1 MGTLWLPQTPS
12 WSPAELAADPARRRS
27 MQQGRPGFLFS
38 GSVQIDDGFVTD
50 ENGLTTTYALIRPL
64 VFEDYDDP
72 SPNTHGHIQPGDF
85 GLRRLNFPLGRV
97 GIRYLES
104 SVLLLTG
111 SPSHQFLDGRITI
124 VHTSSLGSLADFAI
138 WPTGQEDPRQFY
150 VETATDLDGGGVS
163 QPYVRHSAVFVPH
176 RRARYLGVGARLLN
190 VPNTGARRNQ
200 YFKKWMVEKAPVSD
214 PTPTGRYRKAREIE
228 VRLTADRI
236 NYYPNPSFEVDV
248 DDHLAA
254 NANTT
259 IDRVTAATAHSGGS
273 VLRLTAVGAGDLEAR
288 GENTSVPVAP
298 GWPLSVG
305 FAVRAAANTPRVV
318 QAWFQFY
325 DSNETYL
332 GNSQVATVTEVQNVW
347 VPVVINNVIPLE
359 GTATASLAWRVV
371 GAAGAGEEHFI
382 DSVLVERERV
392 AGTYFDGSFSA
403 DTIWEKGGTPGKCRS
418 HLYKNRAARAAAIDR
433 VLEDNVPLGIGIARP
448 VFGLLPVESGVQ
460 PPTSSTTLY
469 GSGNYGDGF
478 YGG

>member
-1 MGTLWLPQTPS
+1 MADLWLPQTPT
-12 WSPAELAADPARRRS
+12 WSPAELAADPARHRA
-27 MQQGRPGFLFS
+27 MQQGRPGFLFG
-38 GSVQIDDGFVTD
+38 GSIQIDDGFVTD

-64 VFEDYDDP
+64 VFEDPDDP

-97 GIRYLES
+97 GIRYVES

-111 SPSHQFLDGRITI
+111 SPTHQFLDGRITI
-124 VHTSSLGSLADFAI
+124 VHTSSLGSLTDFAI
-138 WPTGQEDPRQFY
+138 WPSTEEDPRQFY
-150 VETATDLDGGGVS
+150 IETATDLDGGGVS

-176 RRARYLGVGARLLN
+176 RRARYLGVGARLLS
-190 VPNTGARRNQ
+190 VPNSGARRNQ
-200 YFKKWMVEKAPVSD
+200 YFKKWMVEKAPVAD
-214 PTPTGRYRKAREIE
+214 AMPTGRYRKAREIE

-248 DDHLAA
+248 ADHVA

-259 IDRVTAATAHSGGS
+259 IARTTAAAHSGTAA
-273 VLRLTAVGAGDLEAR
+273 LRITATAGGDASAR
-288 GENTSVPVAP
+288 TAAESIPVVA
-298 GWPLSVG
+298 GWPMSAG
-305 FAVRAAANTPRVV
+305 FALRAATTGRTV

-325 DSNETYL
+325 DSAGGSLTT
-332 GNSQVATVTEVQNVW
+332 SQVISVVSVQNAW
-347 VPVVINNVIPLE
+347 IPVMLNNVIAPE
-359 GTATASLAWRVV
+359 GAETASLNWKIV
-371 GAAGAGEEHFI
+371 GAGAGESHDV
-382 DSVLVERERV
+382 DSVIVERERV

-418 HLYKNRAARAAAIDR
+418 HLYKNRAARAAAIQR

-448 VFGLLPVESGVQ
+448 VFGVLPVESGVQ